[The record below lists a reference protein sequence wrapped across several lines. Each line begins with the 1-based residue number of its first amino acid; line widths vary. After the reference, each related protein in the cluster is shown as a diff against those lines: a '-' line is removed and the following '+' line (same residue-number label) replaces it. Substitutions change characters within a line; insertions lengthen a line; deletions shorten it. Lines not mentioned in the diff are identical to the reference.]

1 MVIPCHSV
9 YLILLFMFLVIVFL
23 EQQRIFCLW
32 TGIDKYLT
40 YCSFTVQPKNLLRY
54 HRLRFV
60 TSSFEKKERAIIE
73 TEKSLAE
80 EEHPGREN
88 MSTEAADLNESKL
101 EQAEKKDEK
110 TEGEKLS
117 TFAAYEVVASAASYL
132 YSCTKSIIPF
142 RTSKS
147 TQDEDL
153 TECDGVNISHENV
166 SSFMA
171 TTESVTAVVAAKE
184 EEKQAV
190 ADDLNSILAS
200 PCEWFICDNDQNATR
215 YFVIQGLLGSESLAS
230 WKANLLFEPIRFEGF
245 NVLVHRG
252 IYEVAKGMYEQLLP
266 EVHSHIKAHG
276 SHAKFRFTGHSLG
289 GSLSLLVNLMLLIR
303 GVVPV
308 SSILP
313 VITFGSPAV
322 MCGGDQLLYQLGLPS
337 CHVQSIS
344 MHRDIVPRAF
354 SCNYPNHVAKILKA
368 VNGNFRNHPCL
379 NNQALLYAP
388 MGEFLILQ
396 PSEQFSPHHHLL
408 PTGSGLYLLSP
419 SVSDGNEADKHFH
432 AALSVFLNS
441 PHPLD
446 ILSDRSA
453 YGSSGNI
460 YRDHDMKSYLK
471 CIRNVIRQELNH
483 IRQAR
488 KEHRHNLWLPLVDRS
503 ASATVGMQ

>member
-1 MVIPCHSV
+1 MVIPCHSL
-9 YLILLFMFLVIVFL
+9 YLIFLFTFL
-23 EQQRIFCLW
+23 
-32 TGIDKYLT
+32 
-40 YCSFTVQPKNLLRY
+40 PKNLLRY

-117 TFAAYEVVASAASYL
+117 TSAAYEVVASAASYL
-132 YSCTKSIIPF
+132 HSCTKSIIPF

-215 YFVIQGLLGSESLAS
+215 YFVTQGSESLAS

-313 VITFGSPAV
+313 
-322 MCGGDQLLYQLGLPS
+322 
-337 CHVQSIS
+337 
-344 MHRDIVPRAF
+344 
-354 SCNYPNHVAKILKA
+354 
-368 VNGNFRNHPCL
+368 
-379 NNQALLYAP
+379 
-388 MGEFLILQ
+388 

-441 PHPLD
+441 PHPLE

-503 ASATVGMQ
+503 QGKPLRVCVAIGSAGMNHGRFSFSGIIQNGRESFKLFSMLVASQDSQHMHLLVVILFPVKIAYLR